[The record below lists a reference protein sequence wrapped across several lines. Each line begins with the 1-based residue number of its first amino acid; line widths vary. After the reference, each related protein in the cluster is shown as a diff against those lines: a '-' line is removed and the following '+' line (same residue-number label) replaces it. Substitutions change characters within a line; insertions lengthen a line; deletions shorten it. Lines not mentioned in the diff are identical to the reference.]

1 MEYRLDPNVRYAKT
15 HEWVRIEGD
24 EAVVGI
30 SDYAQHA
37 LSDVVY
43 VELPEVGSTVQQG
56 KACAVVESVK
66 AAEDVYA
73 PVSGEVIAVNEALRD
88 RPELVN
94 QDPFGAAWFF
104 RIKMSNPDEVN
115 ALMDAAAYQKHV
127 ESEDGESED
136 DDEW

>member
-1 MEYRLDPNVRYAKT
+1 MNYKFDPNVRYAKT
-15 HEWVRIEGD
+15 HEWVRLEGD
-24 EAVVGI
+24 EAIVGI

-73 PVSGEVIAVNEALRD
+73 PVSGEVTAINEALRD
-88 RPELVN
+88 KPELVN

-104 RIKMSNPDEVN
+104 RVKVSDPGEMN
-115 ALMDAAAYQKHV
+115 ALMDVTAYQKHV
-127 ESEDGESED
+127 ESEER
-136 DDEW
+136 

>member
-1 MEYRLDPNVRYAKT
+1 MNYRFDPNAQYTKT

-24 EAVVGI
+24 EAIVGI

-73 PVSGEVIAVNEALRD
+73 PVSGEIIAVNEVLRD

-104 RIKMSNPDEVN
+104 RIKMFDPREVN
-115 ALMDAAAYQKHV
+115 ALMDVTAYQHFV
-127 ESEDGESED
+127 ESEEH
-136 DDEW
+136 